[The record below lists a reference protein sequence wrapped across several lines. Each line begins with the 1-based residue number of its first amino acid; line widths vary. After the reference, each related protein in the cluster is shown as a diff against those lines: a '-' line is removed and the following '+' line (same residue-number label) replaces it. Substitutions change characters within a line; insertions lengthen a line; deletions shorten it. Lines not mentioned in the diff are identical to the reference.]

1 MSIVKVIECPR
12 DAMQGIKDWIPSKNK
27 IDYIQSLLSV
37 GFDVIDFGSF
47 VSPRAVPQMKDT
59 HYVLDNLDLTNSK
72 SKLLSIVANFRGAKE
87 ACSFSKIDY
96 LGYPFSISEN
106 FQMRNTNKTIS
117 ESINELKKIISICD
131 KHNKEIVVYLSM
143 GFGNP
148 YGDPWNYEIVDK
160 WISVLK
166 LLGIKI
172 ISISDTIGAAKKDD
186 VYEVFSKAIVD
197 YPNI

>member
-72 SKLLSIVANFRGAKE
+72 SKLLSIVANFRGAK
-87 ACSFSKIDY
+87 
-96 LGYPFSISEN
+96 
-106 FQMRNTNKTIS
+106 
-117 ESINELKKIISICD
+117 
-131 KHNKEIVVYLSM
+131 
-143 GFGNP
+143 
-148 YGDPWNYEIVDK
+148 
-160 WISVLK
+160 
-166 LLGIKI
+166 
-172 ISISDTIGAAKKDD
+172 
-186 VYEVFSKAIVD
+186 
-197 YPNI
+197 